1 MADHLKPDVP
11 DLDQQLADFTDEV
24 LSDVQPETQT
34 TMLSENPELRDLQQ
48 TVLRFKRAFGTRQTP
63 DEALTRRV
71 QANLIAAWRNDP
83 ELQAEPWWQRWL
95 RGITP
100 RPTRRGWGPMLALV
114 VVLIVIMATSL
125 VVPFSPTAPGPG
137 AAGGWAGLIP
147 AMLILGGM
155 LVVICIWLIR
165 RK

>member
-11 DLDQQLADFTDEV
+11 DLDQELADFTDEV
-24 LSDVQPETQT
+24 LSGVQPETQ
-34 TMLSENPELRDLQQ
+34 TMLSENPELRGLQQ

-63 DEALTRRV
+63 DEALARRI
-71 QANLIAAWRNDP
+71 QANLVAAWRKEP
-83 ELQAEPWWQRWL
+83 ELQPEPWWQRWW

-100 RPTRRGWGPMLALV
+100 RPTRRGWGPMVALV
-114 VVLIVIMATSL
+114 VVLLVIMATSL
-125 VVPFSPTAPGPG
+125 VVPFSPTSPGPG
-137 AAGGWAGLIP
+137 AAGGWAGLVP
-147 AMLILGGM
+147 AMLILGGV